1 MGRLQ
6 TLTNKSNLEINK
18 ITATLYHPGMQ
29 GELSMLNLFYTS
41 NCIGPMCRIV
51 FAEIWDDIGHDLRVN

>member
-6 TLTNKSNLEINK
+6 TLTNKSNLEINT

-29 GELSMLNLFYTS
+29 GELSMFNLFFTS

-51 FAEIWDDIGHDLRVN
+51 FAEM